1 MNTKDY
7 FKQNTGKPKG
17 KEFWQGYY
25 SNVPRV
31 KYVLEENEKLALRE
45 VGKFLKKEMKKII
58 KAKMTPSKKSPLL
71 AARSYKVVKKTKS
84 LNIGTYGNKKNPGRA
99 FYSKFL
105 EFGTKKMKARPFIRP
120 TVQNNISKVRAIVA
134 ENMGNVTKDKVVPVK
149 TDEVIS
155 GDKEE

>member
-45 VGKFLKKEMKKII
+45 VGKFQRKEIKKNIRALFKKRSGNLLKSVGSKID
-58 KAKMTPSKKSPLL
+58 
-71 AARSYKVVKKTKS
+71 KKTKS
-84 LNIGTYGNKKNPGRA
+84 IRTGIFGNRKMRGRA

-105 EFGTKKMKARPFIRP
+105 ELGTSKRRKTPFIEP
-120 TVQNNISKVRAIVA
+120 ATSQNIPKIRSIIADK
-134 ENMGNVTKDKVVPVK
+134 MGNVTKDKVVPVK
-149 TDEVIS
+149 TDEVVFEDQ
-155 GDKEE
+155 G